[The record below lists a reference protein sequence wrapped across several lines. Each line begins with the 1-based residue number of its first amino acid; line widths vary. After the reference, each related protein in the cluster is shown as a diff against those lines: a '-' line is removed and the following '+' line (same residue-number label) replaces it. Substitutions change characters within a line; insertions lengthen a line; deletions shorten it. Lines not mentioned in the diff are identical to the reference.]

1 MHREFKAV
9 FLFVFISYGLSAS
22 SQANSAENPQV
33 TVSVYDYAQLP
44 LDTLTGAEQQA
55 TTIFSHVGLDI
66 TWLNCSQTNGS
77 RETTAC
83 NEMDGPIHLILR
95 ITPNVASSSKDIAFG
110 IAFLASDG
118 TGKYG
123 DVFWKRVRDIQA
135 NSKID
140 VTLILGSVMAHE
152 MGHLLLGSNAHA
164 ISGIMRAHWEGGEL
178 HRISMGTLQFL
189 PEQGRRMHA
198 IVTKQ
203 SASLMSSGGRAGD
216 STANLNG
223 TFPHQQP

>member
-44 LDTLTGAEQQA
+44 RDTLTRAEQQA

-66 TWLNCSQTNGS
+66 TWLNCTQTDGGS
-77 RETTAC
+77 GSTAC

-95 ITPNVASSSKDIAFG
+95 ITSNLASSTKDTAFG
-110 IAFLASDG
+110 IAHLASDG

-123 DVFWKRVRDIQA
+123 DVFWKRVRDLQA

-140 VTLILGSVMAHE
+140 VVFILANVMAHE

-164 ISGIMRAHWEGGEL
+164 ISGIMRAHWESDEL
-178 HRISMGTLQFL
+178 RRIGMGTLQFL

-198 IVTKQ
+198 RVTQ
-203 SASLMSSGGRAGD
+203 QRASLMSGGGRAGD
-216 STANLNG
+216 STANLLAK
-223 TFPHQQP
+223 